1 MASLMDMVWDTA
13 AHILSAFGF
22 RFGGLLLFLGF
33 LVTLFEV
40 ANLPTDLFVDKL
52 ILLEEYDYVILGGGS
67 AGCVLA
73 NRLSADQSKMVLLLE
88 AGGMEDAFSQ
98 VPLFA
103 PLLIGGRF
111 DWKYLPEPQ
120 EYACLSM
127 EHQRCPWARGMAMG
141 GSSAINFMFYVRGNR
156 RDYDIWRDD
165 FGAHGWSYEDVL
177 PHFMNIETSSVPDHD
192 ELYRG
197 TTGEMPVMY
206 ANTQTRLSEVLLEA
220 CEENGYPIIDY
231 NGRSQ
236 AGCSRLQANVFDG
249 ERHSASRSF
258 ITPILDRRNLHI
270 SLWSRATKVLFEK
283 DRAVGV
289 RFLKNGWMR
298 TVGALREVVIA
309 AGAVGS
315 PQLLMHSGVGPRPDL
330 EKLMIPVL
338 ADLPVGN
345 NLQDHM
351 HVEGISGTIRHPDGI
366 ELFRPSTVLNYM
378 FRRTGPFSIPGSV
391 EALAFVST
399 PYVNASLE
407 FPDVEIVLQSL
418 PSSAV
423 PLEYYLT
430 NMDLRKDVYDQYFL
444 PKRGH
449 HGFALAPVMNRPKSR
464 GYVKLRT
471 ANPLDQPIIDPMY
484 LTHPHDLAVAVEG
497 VKIALRLMESDA
509 MRALKAKPWD
519 IPLDACVHAGPIWS
533 DPYIACLVRHMAHTT
548 WHACCTCPMGSD
560 ERAVVD
566 HRLRVRGLKSLRV
579 VDASVMPTIVTG
591 NLNAPVMMI
600 ADKAAAMIL
609 QDNA

>member
-1 MASLMDMVWDTA
+1 MASLMDIVWDTA

-22 RFGGLLLFLGF
+22 RFGGLLLFLGH
-33 LVTLFEV
+33 LVTKFEL
-40 ANLPTDLFVDKL
+40 ANLPTDLLVDNFHLPEK
-52 ILLEEYDYVILGGGS
+52 YDYVIVGGGS

-103 PLLIGGRF
+103 PLLIGGKF

-177 PHFMNIETSSVPDHD
+177 PHFRNIETSSVPDHD
-192 ELYRG
+192 
-197 TTGEMPVMY
+197 
-206 ANTQTRLSEVLLEA
+206 
-220 CEENGYPIIDY
+220 
-231 NGRSQ
+231 
-236 AGCSRLQANVFDG
+236 
-249 ERHSASRSF
+249 
-258 ITPILDRRNLHI
+258 
-270 SLWSRATKVLFEK
+270 
-283 DRAVGV
+283 
-289 RFLKNGWMR
+289 
-298 TVGALREVVIA
+298 
-309 AGAVGS
+309 
-315 PQLLMHSGVGPRPDL
+315 
-330 EKLMIPVL
+330 
-338 ADLPVGN
+338 
-345 NLQDHM
+345 
-351 HVEGISGTIRHPDGI
+351 
-366 ELFRPSTVLNYM
+366 
-378 FRRTGPFSIPGSV
+378 GPFSIPGSV

-484 LTHPHDLAVAVEG
+484 LTHPQDLAVAVEG
-497 VKIALRLMESDA
+497 RFEDEASQGAHFEHITDHFQDAASTRPRRVKIALRLMETDA

-519 IPLDACVHAGPIWS
+519 IPLDACYSAGPIWS

-600 ADKAAAMIL
+600 ADKAAAMIR

>member
-1 MASLMDMVWDTA
+1 MGMVWDTGA
-13 AHILSAFGF
+13 LILTAFGLGF
-22 RFGGLLLFLGF
+22 QGLLLFLGH
-33 LVTLFEV
+33 LVTKFEL
-40 ANLPTDLFVDKL
+40 ANLPTDLLVDNFHLPEK
-52 ILLEEYDYVILGGGS
+52 YDYVIVGGGS

-73 NRLSADQSKMVLLLE
+73 NRLSADQNNTVLLLE
-88 AGGMEDAFSQ
+88 AGSMEDAFSQ

-103 PLLIGGRF
+103 PLLIGGTF

-120 EYACLSM
+120 QYACLSM
-127 EHQRCPWARGMAMG
+127 EHQRCPWARGKAMG
-141 GSSAINFMFYVRGNR
+141 GSSAINFMLYVRGNR

-177 PHFMNIETSSVPDHD
+177 PHFMNIEMSRVPDHD

-220 CEENGYPIIDY
+220 CKENGYPIIDY

-236 AGCSRLQANVFDG
+236 AGCSRLQTNVMDG
-249 ERHSASRSF
+249 ERYSASRSF
-258 ITPILDRRNLHI
+258 ITPIIDRSNLQI
-270 SLWSRATKVLFEK
+270 SLQSRATKVLFEK

-289 RFLKNGWMR
+289 RFLKGGLMY
-298 TVGALREVVIA
+298 TVRAEREVIIA

-315 PQLLMHSGVGPRPDL
+315 PQLLMYSGVGPRNDL
-330 EKLMIPVL
+330 EKLKIPVL
-338 ADLPVGN
+338 ADLPVGY

-351 HVEGISGTIRHPDGI
+351 HVEGISGTLPYPDGI
-366 ELFRPSTVLNYM
+366 ELFRTSTVLNYKLM
-378 FRRTGPFSIPGSV
+378 RTGPFAIPGSI

-418 PSSAV
+418 PSSAL
-423 PLEYYLT
+423 PLEYYLR
-430 NMDLRKDVYDQYFL
+430 NMDLRKEVYDQYFL
-444 PKRGH
+444 PKRGDY
-449 HGFALAPVMNRPKSR
+449 GFALAPVMNRPKSR

-471 ANPLDQPIIDPMY
+471 ANPLDQPIIDPKY
-484 LTHPHDLAVAVEG
+484 LTHPYDLAVAVEG

-509 MRALKAKPWD
+509 MRALGAKPWD
-519 IPLDACVHAGPIWS
+519 IPLDACYSAGPIWS

-600 ADKAAAMIL
+600 ADKAAAMIR
-609 QDNA
+609 QDNR